1 MKQMSIQSIKIKIGN
16 ETKELTIKEAKALKD
31 ALDELFPQRMPQW
44 LPPAHIETRPLPIP
58 QWIPP
63 NPHVDPLKPYCT
75 TSLPPNLGESIHR
88 SDLNPLKGT
97 TTYP

>member
-1 MKQMSIQSIKIKIGN
+1 LGILGASALLNLTKPKQMSIQSIKIKIGN

-75 TSLPPNLGESIHR
+75 ISQTGA
-88 SDLNPLKGT
+88 GAT
-97 TTYP
+97 AQ